1 MAQTNDNLR
10 AVAGVIAAQRQVE
23 GGGFVVRRPFPT
35 GRVEHIDPF
44 LLLDEMG
51 PVDYAPGKAI
61 GAPEH
66 PHRGF
71 ETVTYLMHGAMEHRD
86 TTGAV
91 ATIRPGGVQ
100 WMTAGSGVI
109 HSELPTDDFL
119 RVGGRMHGF
128 QLWVNLPANA
138 KMIPPRYQGFDA
150 QDLRRVPLSAGGEVR
165 IVAGTVMGVTGAVQ
179 TTSPMTYAHI
189 VMRADE
195 EVTWEVADGHTALV
209 HVFDGELSANGHA
222 GRSGQMMVF
231 ERSSGTIV
239 LRTGRDAVAQSAT
252 AGGDAG
258 VVAQALLLGGQ
269 PLGEPVVRYGP
280 FVMNTRDEIVQAFR
294 DFEEGTLVRSR

>member
-1 MAQTNDNLR
+1 MTTRTLDHIITAERT
-10 AVAGVIAAQRQVE
+10 VE

-35 GRVEHIDPF
+35 ARVSHIDPF

-100 WMTAGSGVI
+100 WMTAGSGVV
-109 HSELPTDDFL
+109 HSELPTTDFL
-119 RVGGRMHGF
+119 HSGGRMHGF
-128 QLWVNLPANA
+128 QLWVNLPAA
-138 KMIPPRYQGFDA
+138 SKMIPPRYQGFESEE
-150 QDLRRVPLSAGGEVR
+150 LRRVSLTNGGEVR
-165 IVAGTVMGVTGAVQ
+165 VVAGTVMGVTGAVQ
-179 TTSPMTYAHI
+179 TTSPMTYAH
-189 VMRADE
+189 VLLRAGE
-195 EVTWEVADGHTALV
+195 EVTWDPADGHTALV
-209 HVFDGELSANGHA
+209 HVFDGELSANSHA
-222 GRSGQMMVF
+222 AESGQMMVF
-231 ERSSGTIV
+231 SRKAGSITI
-239 LRTGRDAVAQSAT
+239 TTST
-252 AGGDAG
+252 S
-258 VVAQALLLGGQ
+258 AQALLLGGE

-280 FVMNTRDEIVQAFR
+280 FVMNTREEIVQAFQDYEAGR
-294 DFEEGTLVRSR
+294 LVQSR

>member
-1 MAQTNDNLR
+1 MTNRTLDHIITAER
-10 AVAGVIAAQRQVE
+10 TVE

-35 GRVEHIDPF
+35 ARVSHIDPF

-100 WMTAGSGVI
+100 WMTAGSGVV
-109 HSELPTDDFL
+109 HSELPTTDFL
-119 RVGGRMHGF
+119 HSGGRMHGF
-128 QLWVNLPANA
+128 QLWVNLPAA
-138 KMIPPRYQGFDA
+138 SKMIPPRYQGFESEE
-150 QDLRRVPLSAGGEVR
+150 LRRVSLTNGGEVR
-165 IVAGTVMGVTGAVQ
+165 VVAGTVMGVTGAVQ
-179 TTSPMTYAHI
+179 TTSPMTYAH
-189 VMRADE
+189 VLLRAGE
-195 EVTWEVADGHTALV
+195 EVTWEPADGHTALV
-209 HVFDGELSANGHA
+209 HVFDGELSANSHA
-222 GRSGQMMVF
+222 AESGQMMVF
-231 ERSSGTIV
+231 SRKAGSITI
-239 LRTGRDAVAQSAT
+239 TTST
-252 AGGDAG
+252 S
-258 VVAQALLLGGQ
+258 AQALLLGGE

-280 FVMNTRDEIVQAFR
+280 FVMNTREEIVQAFQDYEAGR
-294 DFEEGTLVRSR
+294 LVQSR

>member
-1 MAQTNDNLR
+1 MTLR
-10 AVAGVIAAQRQVE
+10 ALNMIIDAERTVE

-35 GRVEHIDPF
+35 ARVSHIDPF

-100 WMTAGSGVI
+100 WMTAGAGVI
-109 HSELPTDDFL
+109 HSELPTDEFL
-119 RVGGRMHGF
+119 RAGGRMHGF
-128 QLWVNLPANA
+128 QLWVNLPASS
-138 KMIPPRYQGFDA
+138 KMISPRYQGFDA
-150 QDLRRVPLSAGGEVR
+150 EELRRVPLPGGGEVR
-165 IVAGTVMGVTGAVQ
+165 VVAGTVMGVTGAVE
-179 TTSPMTYAHI
+179 TTSPMTYAH
-189 VMRADE
+189 VLLHDGDE
-195 EVTWEVADGHTALV
+195 VHWSPDSGHTALV
-209 HVFDGELSANGHA
+209 HVFDGEMRVNDHA
-222 GRSGQMMVF
+222 AQSGQMMVF
-231 ERSSGTIV
+231 ERSGGSIT
-239 LRTGRDAVAQSAT
+239 LRGH
-252 AGGDAG
+252 GG
-258 VVAQALLLGGQ
+258 VVAQALLLGGK

-280 FVMNTRDEIVQAFR
+280 FVMNTRDEIVQAFEDYQAGR
-294 DFEEGTLVRSR
+294 LVAQR

>member
-1 MAQTNDNLR
+1 
-10 AVAGVIAAQRQVE
+10 
-23 GGGFVVRRPFPT
+23 RRPFPT
-35 GRVEHIDPF
+35 ARVSHIDPF

-51 PVDYAPGKAI
+51 PVEYAPGKAI

-119 RVGGRMHGF
+119 RSGGRMHGF
-128 QLWVNLPANA
+128 QLWVNLPASS
-138 KMIPPRYQGFDA
+138 KMIPPRYQGFES
-150 QDLRRVPLSAGGEVR
+150 QELRRVALPNGGEVR
-165 IVAGTVMGVTGAVQ
+165 IVAGTVMGVTGAVE
-179 TTSPMTYAHI
+179 TTSPMTYAH
-189 VMRADE
+189 VLLHSGDE
-195 EVTWEVADGHTALV
+195 VQWSPEAGHTALV
-209 HVFDGELSANGHA
+209 HVFDGETTVNGHA
-222 GRSGQMMVF
+222 AKSGQMLVF
-231 ERSSGTIV
+231 ERSGGSIT
-239 LRTGRDAVAQSAT
+239 LRTANAGERGASVGGNGGVARDGVAQ
-252 AGGDAG
+252 GG
-258 VVAQALLLGGQ
+258 VVAQALLLGGK

-280 FVMNTRDEIVQAFR
+280 FVMNTREEIVQAFEDYQTGR
-294 DFEEGTLVRSR
+294 LVAQR

>member
-1 MAQTNDNLR
+1 
-10 AVAGVIAAQRQVE
+10 VS
-23 GGGFVVRRPFPT
+23 
-35 GRVEHIDPF
+35 HIDPF

-51 PVDYAPGKAI
+51 PVEYAPGKAI

-119 RVGGRMHGF
+119 RSGGRMHGF
-128 QLWVNLPANA
+128 QLWVNLPASS
-138 KMIPPRYQGFDA
+138 KMIPPRYQGFES
-150 QDLRRVPLSAGGEVR
+150 QELRRVALPNGGEVR
-165 IVAGTVMGVTGAVQ
+165 VVAGTVMGVTGAVE
-179 TTSPMTYAHI
+179 TTSPMTYAH
-189 VMRADE
+189 VLLHSGDE
-195 EVTWEVADGHTALV
+195 VQWSPEAGHTALV
-209 HVFDGELSANGHA
+209 HVFDGETTVNSHA
-222 GRSGQMMVF
+222 AKSGQMLVF
-231 ERSSGTIV
+231 ERSGGSIT
-239 LRTGRDAVAQSAT
+239 LRAASAGERGASVGGNGGVAPAGVAQ
-252 AGGDAG
+252 GG
-258 VVAQALLLGGQ
+258 VVAQALLLGGK

-280 FVMNTRDEIVQAFR
+280 FVMNTREEIVQAFEDYQAGR
-294 DFEEGTLVRSR
+294 LVAQR

>member
-1 MAQTNDNLR
+1 MTNRTLDHIITAER
-10 AVAGVIAAQRQVE
+10 TVE

-35 GRVEHIDPF
+35 ARVSHIDPF

-100 WMTAGSGVI
+100 WMTAGSGVV
-109 HSELPTDDFL
+109 HSELPTTDFL
-119 RVGGRMHGF
+119 HSGGRMHGF
-128 QLWVNLPANA
+128 QLWVNLPAA
-138 KMIPPRYQGFDA
+138 SKMIPPRYQGFESEE
-150 QDLRRVPLSAGGEVR
+150 LRRVSLTNGGEVR
-165 IVAGTVMGVTGAVQ
+165 VVAGTVMGVTGAVQ
-179 TTSPMTYAHI
+179 TTSPMTYAH
-189 VMRADE
+189 VLLRAGE
-195 EVTWEVADGHTALV
+195 EVTWEPADGHTALV
-209 HVFDGELSANGHA
+209 HVFDGEMSANSHA
-222 GRSGQMMVF
+222 AESGQMMVF
-231 ERSSGTIV
+231 SRKAGSITI
-239 LRTGRDAVAQSAT
+239 TTST
-252 AGGDAG
+252 S
-258 VVAQALLLGGQ
+258 AQALLLGGE

-280 FVMNTRDEIVQAFR
+280 FVMNTREEIVQAFQDYEAGR
-294 DFEEGTLVRSR
+294 LVQSR